1 MHETEAPACRCNAD
15 GGYLCSRW
23 SISLVQPD
31 ALAMTAHD
39 SPFPHGH
46 LLDLTNYTAAD
57 LHQVLD
63 RTRAIQQNPASYADI
78 LGNQTVAT
86 LFFEPSTRTK
96 TSFQQ
101 AAGRLGARGISVGTS
116 GSSVVKGE
124 SLKDTAQ
131 TLQALQAE
139 VFVVRHASA
148 GAAHFV
154 ARHTEGVV
162 INAGDGARAH
172 PTQALLD
179 LYTLAAHNPAVSD
192 LHVAIIGDITHSRV
206 ARSNIRAL
214 RTVGADVTVCGPPTL
229 LPAELADMD
238 VHVTHSLQE
247 ALDAC
252 DVAMLLRLQLERQRK
267 GLFPSLQEYHAQFG
281 VTTAH
286 LQAHPD
292 LRIMH
297 PGPVNRGVEIEAA
310 VVDHERSMI
319 LDQVAHGLTVR
330 MAVLAL
336 LAAPR
341 ES

>member
-1 MHETEAPACRCNAD
+1 MPIPAA
-15 GGYLCSRW
+15 
-23 SISLVQPD
+23 SLS
-31 ALAMTAHD
+31 T
-39 SPFPHGH
+39 SH
-46 LLDLTNYTAAD
+46 LLDLKAYTASD
-57 LHQVLD
+57 LEQVMD
-63 RTRAIQQNPASYADI
+63 TAQAMHKDPASHAQSLD
-78 LGNQTVAT
+78 GCTVAT

-101 AAGRLGARGISVGTS
+101 AARRLGARGVSVGAS

-124 SLKDTAQ
+124 SLKDTVQ
-131 TLQALQAE
+131 TLEALQAE
-139 VFVVRHASA
+139 VFVVRHAAA

-154 ARHTEGVV
+154 AQHTEGVV

-179 LYTLAAHNPAVSD
+179 LYTLTAHYPAVRD

-214 RTVGADVTVCGPPTL
+214 RTLGATVTVCGPPTL
-229 LPAELADMD
+229 LPAHLSDMD
-238 VHVTHSLQE
+238 VHVTHSLQD

-252 DVAMLLRLQLERQRK
+252 DVAMLLRLQLERQRT
-267 GLFPSLQEYHAQFG
+267 GLFPSLHEYHTQFG
-281 VTTAH
+281 ITTAH
-286 LQAHPD
+286 LHQHPD

-319 LDQVAHGLTVR
+319 LDQVAHGVPVR

-336 LAAPR
+336 LAAL
-341 ES
+341 

>member
-1 MHETEAPACRCNAD
+1 MT
-15 GGYLCSRW
+15 SR
-23 SISLVQPD
+23 STS
-31 ALAMTAHD
+31 
-39 SPFPHGH
+39 FPHAH
-46 LLDLTNYTAAD
+46 LLDLTAYTAAD
-57 LHQVLD
+57 LNQIVD
-63 RTRAIQQNPASYADI
+63 TARTMQHNPAAYGQA
-78 LGNQTVAT
+78 LHGCTVAT

-101 AAGRLGARGISVGTS
+101 AAGRLGAREISVGAS

-139 VFVVRHASA
+139 VFVVRHAAASA
-148 GAAHFV
+148 SHFV
-154 ARHTEGVV
+154 AKHTDGAV

-179 LYTLAAHNPAVSD
+179 LYTLADHYPDVSA

-214 RTVGADVTVCGPPTL
+214 RTMGAEVTVCGPPTL
-229 LPAELADMD
+229 LPAELASMD
-238 VHVTHSLQE
+238 VHVTHHLRE

-252 DVAMLLRLQLERQRK
+252 DVAMLLRLQLERQRA
-267 GLFPSLQEYHAQFG
+267 GLFPSLREYHAQFG

-286 LQAHPD
+286 LQAYPD

-319 LDQVAHGLTVR
+319 LDQVAHGVPVR
-330 MAVLAL
+330 MATLAL
-336 LAAPR
+336 LAA
-341 ES
+341 SSV

>member
-1 MHETEAPACRCNAD
+1 MPAHA
-15 GGYLCSRW
+15 S
-23 SISLVQPD
+23 SFSH
-31 ALAMTAHD
+31 T
-39 SPFPHGH
+39 H

-63 RTRAIQQNPASYADI
+63 STRAIQQDPASYAGM
-78 LGNQTVAT
+78 LGSQTVAT

-101 AAGRLGARGISVGTS
+101 AAGQLGAQGMNVGAS

-131 TLQALQAE
+131 TLQALQAK

-154 ARHTEGVV
+154 ARHIDGVV

-179 LYTLAAHNPAVSD
+179 LYTLATHNPEISD

-214 RTVGADVTVCGPPTL
+214 RTMGAEVTVCGPPTL
-229 LPAELADMD
+229 LPPGLEAMD

-252 DVAMLLRLQLERQRK
+252 NVAMLLRLQLERQRK
-267 GLFPSLQEYHAQFG
+267 GLFPSLHEYHAQFG

-286 LQAHPD
+286 LQAYPD

-319 LDQVAHGLTVR
+319 LDQVAHGLPVR

-336 LAAPR
+336 LAAPQ

>member
-1 MHETEAPACRCNAD
+1 MSTRTA
-15 GGYLCSRW
+15 
-23 SISLVQPD
+23 SLS
-31 ALAMTAHD
+31 H
-39 SPFPHGH
+39 SH
-46 LLDLTNYTAAD
+46 LLDLTAYTADD
-57 LHQVLD
+57 LRCILD
-63 RTRAIQQNPASYADI
+63 TARAFHEGTDPGLSSMHNT
-78 LGNQTVAT
+78 TVAT

-101 AAGRLGARGISVGTS
+101 AAQQLGARVVSVGAS

-131 TLQALQAE
+131 TLQALKAK
-139 VFVVRHASA
+139 VFVVRHTAA

-154 ARHTEGVV
+154 AKHTDGVV

-179 LYTLAAHNPAVSD
+179 LYTLDAHYSDVSN
-192 LHVAIIGDITHSRV
+192 LHVAIVGDITHSRV

-214 RTVGADVTVCGPPTL
+214 HTIGASVTACGPPTL
-229 LPAELADMD
+229 LPANLADMG

-252 DVAMLLRLQLERQRK
+252 DVAMLLRLQLERQRT
-267 GLFPSLQEYHAQFG
+267 GLLPSLPEYHAQFG
-281 VTTAH
+281 VTTTH
-286 LQAHPD
+286 LQMHPD

-297 PGPVNRGVEIEAA
+297 PGPVNRGVEVEAA

-319 LDQVAHGLTVR
+319 LDQVAHGVSVR
-330 MAVLAL
+330 EAVLAL
-336 LAAPR
+336 LA
-341 ES
+341 ST